1 MYVAR
6 SQTRDLFWGSIDGE
20 GAQGG
25 LLGTSELSVALNGGC
40 WLDTYVNL
48 R

>member
-6 SQTRDLFWGSIDGE
+6 SQTRDLFLGSIDGE
-20 GAQGG
+20 EAQGG
-25 LLGTSELSVALNGGC
+25 LLGASELSVALNGGR
-40 WLDTYVNL
+40 WLDTYVNI